1 MGGAAS
7 ESFRNPRLFVDW
19 SERPMR
25 AQTTNSTH
33 GNVAPARG
41 MSKVLLVGGEEFLLN
56 HVSSHLFFGAQRARI
71 AGKAVKLSEALPRL
85 KSGAI
90 DVVWLSR
97 QFSPEEMLFF
107 AADAKESGYRGVIL
121 QAEPTPPEPPISRK
135 RKSIRSGDFVIDVER
150 YRVWVRGKETELTP
164 QEFALLTHFSK
175 HPRELLTHEHL

>member
-71 AGKAVKLSEALPRL
+71 AGKAIKLSEALPRL

-97 QFSPEEMLFF
+97 QFSPEELLLF
-107 AADAKESGYRGVIL
+107 AADAKQSGYRGVIL
-121 QAEPTPPEPPISRK
+121 QTAAVPREATDPTIPCKTKPIRA
-135 RKSIRSGDFVIDVER
+135 GDFVIDVER
-150 YRVWVRGKETELTP
+150 HRVWVRGKETQLAP
-164 QEFALLTHFSK
+164 
-175 HPRELLTHEHL
+175 